1 MTVKTKIIDSSCL
14 VFPFKRHRPRFLSAL
29 QDAGILYGQYSIK
42 RRPPQPNKKRHPKG
56 CLFGG
61 DQPRNPKIKDRR
73 WRSFI
78 LFYFVNTTGFVIL
91 PRIPQ
96 GRERVRGEPLPGSPL
111 AFNHPP
117 AGDHLCTAKVPHQQ
131 KRDILLDVSFLL
143 VRAMGLEPTRPYGHK
158 HLKLACLPI
167 PARSRTRYLI
177 IIAKPG
183 SLSSTGGKFACRR

>member
-96 GRERVRGEPLPGSPL
+96 GRERVRGEPLPGFPSRCGPSRPMARYKRFAAGKILAQAEFTSAEHVQSPWGG
-111 AFNHPP
+111 A
-117 AGDHLCTAKVPHQQ
+117 ASRRGTQ
-131 KRDILLDVSFLL
+131 K
-143 VRAMGLEPTRPYGHK
+143 
-158 HLKLACLPI
+158 
-167 PARSRTRYLI
+167 
-177 IIAKPG
+177 
-183 SLSSTGGKFACRR
+183 

>member
-117 AGDHLCTAKVPHQQ
+117 AGDHFCTAKVPHQQ
-131 KRDILLDVSFLL
+131 KRDIQKDVSFLL

-167 PARSRTRYLI
+167 PARSRT
-177 IIAKPG
+177 KPT
-183 SLSSTGGKFACRR
+183 LL